1 MDWTTLVP
9 SSEAGDLETA
19 AAAQP
24 RRQSEFGDVGL
35 TVQLA
40 AQPGWLDP
48 LKGDR
53 RRRKPRHVAGYHDR
67 RTDQDLAKLSKT
79 SNPPTSYL
87 EYQGFQK
94 RVYRELYVK

>member
-1 MDWTTLVP
+1 MLAP
-9 SSEAGDLETA
+9 SR
-19 AAAQP
+19 QP
-24 RRQSEFGDVGL
+24 SRQNEFGDVGL

-40 AQPGWLDP
+40 AQPGWPDP
-48 LKGDR
+48 LEGDR

-87 EYQGFQK
+87 EYQGLQK
-94 RVYRELYVK
+94 HVYLELYVE